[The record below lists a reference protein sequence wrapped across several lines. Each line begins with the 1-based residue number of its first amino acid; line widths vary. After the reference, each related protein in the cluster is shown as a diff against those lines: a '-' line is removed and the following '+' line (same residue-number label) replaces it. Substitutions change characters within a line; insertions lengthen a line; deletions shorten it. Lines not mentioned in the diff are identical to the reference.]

1 MISRRLTNM
10 ICALD
15 EGFGVRVIVETPD
28 SKCGYVQDLTTAEA
42 VALRSALTRSDD
54 LDAVYK
60 QRDEARAKEDAGIKA
75 LTLAM
80 EGIERLT
87 KERDAARVDLHVAKE
102 TQANL
107 RNEKAA
113 LAKQS
118 ADLSAAVAQM
128 TEAAEETFSY
138 RDLKDRLADAVSERN
153 RLKQRVAEMTSGKPA
168 AWLVR
173 GQYGYCYRDTE
184 EQARATYQDA
194 TLIPLFLANGGPEAA
209 ELAAKVEATG
219 KELADARAD
228 LDDAAELQRQAEN
241 RAFSLEKLLSAEKRM
256 REETRLD
263 LVKAQE
269 ERDAWQLSQ
278 GTVAREKEALKA
290 RVETLLSGEYLAA
303 NALAAAEKRA
313 ERAEFDRDNAVS
325 GRTSAQHLLKAAEA
339 RVRTLETEA
348 KHLSTAY
355 KNACASAARNIERVK
370 VLEGDAVP
378 CRWAVVND
386 RDSIEFSWKDKA
398 DAEREVA
405 SRGGTVEPLYRHPP
419 KTGEPVAWLVRYPDR
434 AGANPCIDEETA
446 DSMVRGY
453 GCTKVP
459 LYEAPPPAA
468 LGVTDERCVVLEVD
482 RLRTVNVKGPDH
494 LIGSR
499 AQAEERAKAL
509 HGTAYRLVPIDAPVV
524 DIAAIRKALA
534 TLRGVRI
541 WTGGDLETGA
551 AAFTA
556 IEAAIGE
563 KA

>member
-15 EGFGVRVIVETPD
+15 DGFGVRVIVETPD

-42 VALRSALTRSDD
+42 VALRFALTRSDD

-128 TEAAEETFSY
+128 TEGAEETFSY

-278 GTVAREKEALKA
+278 GTVAREKEALQK

-313 ERAEFDRDNAVS
+313 AKAEFDRDNAVS
-325 GRTSAQHLLKAAEA
+325 GRTSAQHLLKHAEA

-348 KHLSTAY
+348 KHLRTACE
-355 KNACASAARNIERVK
+355 NACTSAARNVERVK

-378 CRWAVVND
+378 ALWAVIQPSGHIGPCYKTKE
-386 RDSIEFSWKDKA
+386 R
-398 DAEREVA
+398 AETVA
-405 SRGGTVEPLYRHPP
+405 PDYDTTTVEPLYRHPP
-419 KTGEPVAWLVRYPDR
+419 KTGEPVAWRIESPGYATTFR
-434 AGANPCIDEETA
+434 ASEAVAAQMAEQEKGKIT
-446 DSMVRGY
+446 
-453 GCTKVP
+453 P

-468 LGVTDERCVVLEVD
+468 IGVTDERCVVLEVD

-524 DIAAIRKALA
+524 DVAAIRKALSPDRNWVP
-534 TLRGVRI
+534 TIVRAEI
-541 WTGGDLETGA
+541 L
-551 AAFTA
+551 
-556 IEAAIGE
+556 AAIGDR
-563 KA
+563 

>member
-209 ELAAKVEATG
+209 ELAAKAEATG

-278 GTVAREKEALKA
+278 GTVAREKEALRA

-313 ERAEFDRDNAVS
+313 EKAEFDRDNAVS
-325 GRTSAQHLLKAAEA
+325 GRTSAQHLLKHAEA
-339 RVRTLETEA
+339 
-348 KHLSTAY
+348 
-355 KNACASAARNIERVK
+355 RVK

-378 CRWAVVND
+378 VMWRIAPTPDHTPCSTSSKAIADKWAKEG
-386 RDSIEFSWKDKA
+386 STI
-398 DAEREVA
+398 
-405 SRGGTVEPLYRHPP
+405 EPLYRHPP
-419 KTGEPVAWLVRYPDR
+419 KTGEPVAWRWIGFGSPTVGLRRPGDNWTGVTD
-434 AGANPCIDEETA
+434 IT
-446 DSMVRGY
+446 
-453 GCTKVP
+453 P

-468 LGVTDERCVVLEVD
+468 IGVTDERCVVLEVD

>member
-1 MISRRLTNM
+1 MLTVLRISNMVKSLDEGDGVTVEVSTHDGKCSYAHDLDKDETTDLVEALDTWGRDCSCCDDLREQVTRLTNTNT
-10 ICALD
+10 
-15 EGFGVRVIVETPD
+15 E
-28 SKCGYVQDLTTAEA
+28 
-42 VALRSALTRSDD
+42 
-54 LDAVYK
+54 
-60 QRDEARAKEDAGIKA
+60 
-75 LTLAM
+75 
-80 EGIERLT
+80 
-87 KERDAARVDLHVAKE
+87 
-102 TQANL
+102 
-107 RNEKAA
+107 
-113 LAKQS
+113 
-118 ADLSAAVAQM
+118 LSAAVAQM
-128 TEAAEETFSY
+128 TEATEETFSY

-313 ERAEFDRDNAVS
+313 EKAEFDRDNAVS

-348 KHLSTAY
+348 KHLRAACE
-355 KNACASAARNIERVK
+355 NACTSAARNVERVK

-378 CRWAVVND
+378 ALWAVIQPSGHVGPCYKTKE
-386 RDSIEFSWKDKA
+386 R
-398 DAEREVA
+398 AETVA
-405 SRGGTVEPLYRHPP
+405 PDYGRTTVEPLYRHPP

-524 DIAAIRKALA
+524 DIAAIRALA
-534 TLRGVRI
+534 AKAEA
-541 WTGGDLETGA
+541 GG
-551 AAFTA
+551 FTIQA
-556 IEAAIGE
+556 SSIRKLVG
-563 KA
+563 

>member
-1 MISRRLTNM
+1 MLTVLRISNMVKSLDEGDGVTVEVSTHDGKCSYAHDLGKDETTDLVEALDTWGRDCSCCDTLREQVTRLTNTNT
-10 ICALD
+10 
-15 EGFGVRVIVETPD
+15 E
-28 SKCGYVQDLTTAEA
+28 
-42 VALRSALTRSDD
+42 
-54 LDAVYK
+54 
-60 QRDEARAKEDAGIKA
+60 
-75 LTLAM
+75 
-80 EGIERLT
+80 
-87 KERDAARVDLHVAKE
+87 
-102 TQANL
+102 
-107 RNEKAA
+107 
-113 LAKQS
+113 
-118 ADLSAAVAQM
+118 LSAAVAQM

-313 ERAEFDRDNAVS
+313 EKAEFDRDNAVS
-325 GRTSAQHLLKAAEA
+325 GRTSAQHLLKHAEA
-339 RVRTLETEA
+339 
-348 KHLSTAY
+348 
-355 KNACASAARNIERVK
+355 RVK

-378 CRWAVVND
+378 ALWAVIQPSGHVGPCYKTKE
-386 RDSIEFSWKDKA
+386 R
-398 DAEREVA
+398 AETVA
-405 SRGGTVEPLYRHPP
+405 PHFGTTTVEPLYRHPP
-419 KTGEPVAWLVRYPDR
+419 KPAGEPVAWRWIGFGSPTVGLRRPGDNWTGVTDI
-434 AGANPCIDEETA
+434 A
-446 DSMVRGY
+446 
-453 GCTKVP
+453 P

-468 LGVTDERCVVLEVD
+468 IGVTDERCVVLEVD

-509 HGTAYRLVPIDAPVV
+509 HGTAYRLVQIDAPVV